1 MPLSTAEVFAALRS
15 PPAQPSRRPAPLTI
29 QNADALLDLM
39 RSRGNDLERPATTLL
54 PVIADIK
61 AALVASPGCRL
72 AALSGSGPTCF
83 GIFSEDATASHAAS
97 ALAAA
102 HPQWW
107 VAATRLAGKTGA

>member
-1 MPLSTAEVFAALRS
+1 
-15 PPAQPSRRPAPLTI
+15 
-29 QNADALLDLM
+29 M
-39 RSRGNDLERPATTLL
+39 RSRGNDLERPATALL

-61 AALVASPGCRL
+61 AALVARPGCRH

-83 GIFSEDATASHAAS
+83 GIFSDAAAASHAAA

-107 VAATRLAGKTGA
+107 VVATRLSGNAGA